1 MFGGGVTEVA
11 LPRAPLC
18 TCLPHRRLC
27 KLFANLWLFTGLGLN
42 AADSQR
48 YAIVV
53 HATVEGVRGMFSHT
67 LDGRMGPD
75 PLGRQRLAKSICWAV
90 APKLNVIDA
99 SVVVL
104 L

>member
-1 MFGGGVTEVA
+1 MTEIA

-18 TCLPHRRLC
+18 TGLPNKRRKRHLC
-27 KLFANLWLFTGLGLN
+27 KLFGNLWLFTGLSLN

-53 HATVEGVRGMFSHT
+53 HATVEGVRGMFSHA
-67 LDGRMGPD
+67 LDGWMGPD

-90 APKLNVIDA
+90 APKLDVIDA